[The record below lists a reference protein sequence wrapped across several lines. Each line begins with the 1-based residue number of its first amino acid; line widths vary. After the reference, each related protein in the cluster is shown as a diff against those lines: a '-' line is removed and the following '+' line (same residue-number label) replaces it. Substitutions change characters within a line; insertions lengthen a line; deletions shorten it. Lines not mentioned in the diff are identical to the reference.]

1 MPTTAEPT
9 PPSTSARRPRGAV
22 RVRSSHACIGQMRLH
37 YRVAGDGPPLV
48 LVHGYGAASS
58 WWRHNMGPLAE
69 QRRVYALDL
78 GGFGRSWPKHHFSL
92 ERTVECLVSWMQE
105 LGLPCVD
112 LCGHSMGGQ
121 VCLRLAAAYPEH
133 VRKLVLVDASGLPL
147 HTRLL
152 PLAWRSLRS
161 HGHTHFRFA
170 PIAMA
175 TALQAGPLVLWS
187 ALHDL
192 LADDVQTVLS
202 GIAAPTLLVWGER
215 DLLVPLELGRAL
227 HGAIQGSRLVVV
239 PDAGHNV
246 MFERP
251 EQFNR
256 LVLDFL
262 AE

>member
-22 RVRSSHACIGQMRLH
+22 RVRSSHACVGHTRLH

-58 WWRHNMGPLAE
+58 WWRHNMGPLAA
-69 QRRVYALDL
+69 QRRVYAPDL
-78 GGFGRSWPKHHFSL
+78 GGFGRSWPKHRFSL
-92 ERTVECLVSWMQE
+92 ERTVACLESWMQE
-105 LGLPCVD
+105 LGLPCAD
-112 LCGHSMGGQ
+112 LCGHSMGGH
-121 VCLRLAAAYPEH
+121 VCLRLAAAHPER

-161 HGHTHFRFA
+161 HGHMRFRFA
-170 PIAMA
+170 PIALA

-227 HGAIQGSRLVVV
+227 HQAIQGSRLVVV